1 MKRDGHFIAA
11 SAEVDRIMALS
22 DAELLTELDAGGLD
36 VNAEA
41 EAMRLQ
47 LKRAYADA
55 VALLAR
61 GVS

>member
-1 MKRDGHFIAA
+1 MNEDKRLIAA

-22 DAELLTELDAGGLD
+22 DAELLAELEADGLD

-47 LKRAYADA
+47 LERAYADA

>member
-41 EAMRLQ
+41 KALRLQ
-47 LKRAYADA
+47 LERASAEG

>member
-1 MKRDGHFIAA
+1 MNEDKRLIAA

-22 DAELLTELDAGGLD
+22 DAELLAELEADGLD
-36 VNAEA
+36 VNVEA

-47 LKRAYADA
+47 LERAYADA